1 MPGGTEE
8 TSATNRDLKDPGVVI
23 LTTFPFNSPIWPMQ
37 KTVGSWRIMVDYH
50 KLNEVVTPI
59 TAAVP
64 AVVSLLEQINASPGT
79 WCAVIDLSNAFFPQ
93 YLLRRP
99 TRSCLILAGQVS
111 NTPSLSYLSGTST
124 QQS

>member
-1 MPGGTEE
+1 M
-8 TSATNRDLKDPGVVI
+8 
-23 LTTFPFNSPIWPMQ
+23 
-37 KTVGSWRIMVDYH
+37 DYH